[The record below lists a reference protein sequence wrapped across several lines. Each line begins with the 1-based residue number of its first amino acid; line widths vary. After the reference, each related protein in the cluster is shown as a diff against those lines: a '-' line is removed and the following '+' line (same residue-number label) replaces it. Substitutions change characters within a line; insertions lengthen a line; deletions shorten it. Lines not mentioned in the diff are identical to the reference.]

1 MGEIYRLGFELTAPE
16 ERTSI
21 DDRRWSLRGL
31 DPANAVFTG
40 VFAASDGADV
50 PYRLWP
56 AASPPRALILLL
68 HGASDYCGAFD
79 EIGPLFAA
87 RGMTALAI
95 DQRGFGATSTR
106 GTWRGKNRMIRDAIE
121 AIVYLRMRFGSAV
134 PVFIVGESMGA
145 ALAVHAASRA
155 PDLDL
160 AGIVLAAPGAISGTL
175 RRLFGSTLT
184 RILRFFA
191 PRAGIVIERISAWE
205 FTPGAAIRLLGDPMV
220 LRRIRPAILFG
231 LFKLARSAVDE
242 AEHVR
247 IPALTMIGSHE
258 DVVREACIARLH
270 NNLAGAKE
278 WAFFKGGPHLLL
290 HWKHNDRVLETV
302 FSWIEAR
309 LADAAAPY
317 KIGDGAIRAASSG
330 SP

>member
-1 MGEIYRLGFELTAPE
+1 MGDVYRLGFEFAAPE
-16 ERTSI
+16 ERTSV
-21 DDRRWSLRGL
+21 DDARWSLRAL
-31 DPANAVFTG
+31 DPASGVRTG
-40 VFAASDGADV
+40 AFAASDGADV

-56 AASPPRALILLL
+56 ASAPRALVLLL
-68 HGASDYCGAFD
+68 HGASDYSGAFD
-79 EIGPLFAA
+79 EIGPRFAA
-87 RGMTALAI
+87 RGLTALAI

-106 GTWRGKNRMIRDAIE
+106 GAWRGKNRMIRDAIE
-121 AIVYLRMRFGSAV
+121 AIVYLRMRFGAAL

-160 AGIVLAAPGAISGTL
+160 AGIVLAAPGAISGIW
-175 RRLFGSTLT
+175 RRLFGGALA
-184 RILRFFA
+184 RVLRFFA
-191 PRAGIVIERISAWE
+191 PRAGIVIERITAWE
-205 FTPGAAIRLLGDPMV
+205 FTPGAAIRLLSDPMV
-220 LRRIRPAILFG
+220 LRRIRPAVLFG

-242 AEHVR
+242 AELVR

-270 NNLAGAKE
+270 NNLAGAKD
-278 WAFFKGGPHLLL
+278 WASFKGGPHLLL
-290 HWKHNDRVLETV
+290 HWKHNDRVLDTI
-302 FSWIEAR
+302 FSWLDAR

-317 KIGDGAIRAASSG
+317 KIEGGAIRAASSG